1 MQNLSENS
9 VNKTAKW
16 MRPWNIEKFDELSN
30 RDERFFSIVLKGAL
44 GWLTQ
49 NIEMYNKLASGE

>member
-49 NIEMYNKLASGE
+49 NI